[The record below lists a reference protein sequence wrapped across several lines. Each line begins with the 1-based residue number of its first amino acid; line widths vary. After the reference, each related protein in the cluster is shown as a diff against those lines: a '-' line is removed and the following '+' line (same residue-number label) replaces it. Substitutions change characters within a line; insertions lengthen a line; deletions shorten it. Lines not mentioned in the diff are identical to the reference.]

1 MPPHKIDFGV
11 YLPQLG
17 FTFPQIRERAKAA
30 DRLGYHSIWFMDHFY
45 PPAMPTV
52 PSFEAW
58 TTVSA
63 LAMVTERIRLGHLVI
78 CNGFRHP
85 ALLAKMAT
93 SLDVISNGRV
103 ELGIGTGSVP
113 PEHKQFD
120 VHFPPF
126 RERTERLE
134 ESVLIIKS
142 LFTQEETSFK
152 GKYYTLEKAPNLPR
166 PVQKPHP
173 PITIGG
179 GGEKYTLPLVARHA
193 DAWNCP
199 TYSLGELEKKIAV
212 LRSECAKIGR
222 NPGTLRL
229 TEEAVLAIARSKADL
244 PSVMETAKRR
254 YPGKGW
260 GLEASGYIGT
270 PDDIIKRIKERAAL
284 GVSLFAFFFYDRAE
298 PATLELFAKEVMPA
312 FA

>member
-1 MPPHKIDFGV
+1 
-11 YLPQLG
+11 
-17 FTFPQIRERAKAA
+17 
-30 DRLGYHSIWFMDHFY
+30 
-45 PPAMPTV
+45 
-52 PSFEAW
+52 
-58 TTVSA
+58 
-63 LAMVTERIRLGHLVI
+63 MVTERIRLGHLVM

-93 SLDVISNGRV
+93 SLDVISNGRL

-120 VHFPPF
+120 VYFPPF
-126 RERTERLE
+126 RERIERLE

-142 LFTQEETSFK
+142 LFTQEETNFK
-152 GKYYTLEKAPNLPR
+152 GKYYTLEKAPNLPK
-166 PVQKPHP
+166 PMQKPHP

-179 GGEKYTLPLVARHA
+179 GGEKYTLPLVAREA

-212 LRSECAKIGR
+212 LRGECAKIGR
-222 NPGTLRL
+222 NPATLRL
-229 TEEAVLAIARSKADL
+229 TEEAVLAIAKSKADL
-244 PSVMETAKRR
+244 PGVIETAKRR

-270 PDDIIKRIKERAAL
+270 PDDIIKRIKERAAM
-284 GVSLFAFFFYDRAE
+284 GISLFAFFFYDRAD